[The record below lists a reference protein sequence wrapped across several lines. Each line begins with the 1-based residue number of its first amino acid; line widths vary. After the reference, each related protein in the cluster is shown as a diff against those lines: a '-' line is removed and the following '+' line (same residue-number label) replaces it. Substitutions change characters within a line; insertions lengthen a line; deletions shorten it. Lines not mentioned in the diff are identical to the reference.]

1 MKKGEKNTAYDKLR
15 QDVDQGSLEK
25 LYLFYGEES

>member
-25 LYLFYGEES
+25 LYQIGRAHV